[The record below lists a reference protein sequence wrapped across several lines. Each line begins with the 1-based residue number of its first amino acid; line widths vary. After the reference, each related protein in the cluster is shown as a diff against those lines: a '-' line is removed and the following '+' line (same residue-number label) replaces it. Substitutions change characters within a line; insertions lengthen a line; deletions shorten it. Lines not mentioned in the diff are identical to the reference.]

1 MNHVGLF
8 TLVERETKR
17 FGSVWGQTVL
27 APIFSTCVFLII
39 FFLIFFE
46 NESISNQGK
55 LFFIAPGAIMMAV
68 IQNAFANTSFSIL
81 ISKIQGNIVD
91 TLMPPLSSF
100 ELLLGLSIGGTI
112 RGLIIGSLSAILIFP
127 LIGLTCE
134 NIFLFILYIL
144 LASFEL
150 SLLGIMAGIFCEKF
164 DHLNG
169 ITNFIIT
176 PLAFLSGTFYSI
188 NVLPEYLQNLCYLNP
203 VFWLIDGARFGAL
216 NFSDMNIFYGIMFTL
231 VFIFLLFAANW
242 ILLFSGVRLKN

>member
-1 MNHVGLF
+1 MGANRL
-8 TLVERETKR
+8 
-17 FGSVWGQTVL
+17 S
-27 APIFSTCVFLII
+27 SNFLYLCILNY

-46 NESISNQGK
+46 NESIGNQGK
-55 LFFIAPGAIMMAV
+55 LFFIVPGTIMMAV
-68 IQNAFANTSFSIL
+68 IQIAFANTSFSIL

-91 TLMPPLSSF
+91 TLMPRLSSL

-127 LIGLTCE
+127 LIGLRCE

-188 NVLPEYLQNLCYLNP
+188 NVLPENLQKLCYLNP
-203 VFWLIDGARFGAL
+203 VFWLIDGASFGAL
-216 NFSDMNIFYGIMFTL
+216 NFSDMNIFCGIMFTL
-231 VFIFLLFAANW
+231 VFIFLLFTTNW
-242 ILLFSGVRLKN
+242 ILLFRGVRLKN

>member
-1 MNHVGLF
+1 MGANRL
-8 TLVERETKR
+8 
-17 FGSVWGQTVL
+17 S
-27 APIFSTCVFLII
+27 SNFLYLCILNY

-150 SLLGIMAGIFCEKF
+150 SLLGIIAGIFCEKF

-188 NVLPEYLQNLCYLNP
+188 NVLPENLQNLCYLNP
-203 VFWLIDGARFGAL
+203 VFWLIDGASFGAL
-216 NFSDMNIFYGIMFTL
+216 NFSDMNIFCGIMFTL
-231 VFIFLLFAANW
+231 VFIFLLFTANW
-242 ILLFSGVRLKN
+242 ILLFRGVRLKK